1 MITLFLSIISLFY
14 LTTYIIYID
23 KFDSTFKKVPK
34 LKFIN
39 QLFQLYSNHLLINKI
54 LLMTILYFLKF
65 PIYSILF
72 YVALL
77 ALFLLNLN
85 GYEYFFLLILCMI
98 HPRNSENDV
107 IIAIYTLIFIIV
119 TLS

>member
-39 QLFQLYSNHLLINKI
+39 QLFQLYSNHLLINRDCKI
-54 LLMTILYFLKF
+54 VCVRMNNSLNLFLKTLEKGVPF
-65 PIYSILF
+65 SYDWF
-72 YVALL
+72 CLL
-77 ALFLLNLN
+77 
-85 GYEYFFLLILCMI
+85 
-98 HPRNSENDV
+98 
-107 IIAIYTLIFIIV
+107 YTSDAADDTINV
-119 TLS
+119 

>member
-39 QLFQLYSNHLLINKI
+39 QLF
-54 LLMTILYFLKF
+54 
-65 PIYSILF
+65 
-72 YVALL
+72 
-77 ALFLLNLN
+77 
-85 GYEYFFLLILCMI
+85 
-98 HPRNSENDV
+98 
-107 IIAIYTLIFIIV
+107 
-119 TLS
+119 